1 MIEDQHVHNK
11 NRKVEKIDK
20 WTKCWNEY
28 ENYTANLPN
37 KIKVSNYRG
46 KRNII
51 KIILTVVCDRSFSL
65 NNLWRDLPLT
75 PNIFSPRKLFIL
87 PKNCKLITTSTKSK
101 LTPRIFYIFFYHVYY
116 YFSPQQPPKI
126 PLISQNFWTLIN

>member
-11 NRKVEKIDK
+11 NRKVKKIDK
-20 WTKCWNEY
+20 WTKCSNEY

-51 KIILTVVCDRSFSL
+51 KILLTVVCDRSFSL
-65 NNLWRDLPLT
+65 NNLWRALPLT

-101 LTPRIFYIFFYHVYY
+101 LTPRIFYIFFIM
-116 YFSPQQPPKI
+116 FIIIFPLNNLPRFRLFLKI
-126 PLISQNFWTLIN
+126 SEP